1 MKKLLLIVVL
11 INISFSLKSQRIK
24 SVEEFDLPSIIKKE
38 WKKYKS
44 NFDVQTLKTDYGIFK
59 VGNQLLINQPSD
71 PANINNG
78 VYNGV
83 KQFNNTSDFSFVF
96 LDRFSMLGTMARVAF
111 NKQDV
116 NTQII
121 IERIRVYKPVMGQN
135 VNIIVDFTREDGA
148 NFGFG
153 KFGHTVNLERA
164 ISLGEILNPN
174 APLNRQQAIAKLKE
188 AKDLLELEMMNQ
200 EEFDDLRK
208 ELTPIIKG
216 N

>member
-96 LDRFSMLGTMARVAF
+96 LDRFSMLGTMAMGYYRRI
-111 NKQDV
+111 
-116 NTQII
+116 NTQMM
-121 IERIRVYKPVMGQN
+121 RDTLSHR
-135 VNIIVDFTREDGA
+135 DLRT
-148 NFGFG
+148 
-153 KFGHTVNLERA
+153 
-164 ISLGEILNPN
+164 ILNKN
-174 APLNRQQAIAKLKE
+174 KV
-188 AKDLLELEMMNQ
+188 
-200 EEFDDLRK
+200 RK
-208 ELTPIIKG
+208 
-216 N
+216 